1 MFASVYGATTLG
13 LMGNIITVET
23 DIANGLPGFE
33 IVGMAATSVKESKE
47 RVRSAM
53 KNSGYE
59 FPMRR
64 ITMNLAPAEL
74 KKDSTGLDIA
84 IAVGIMVSSGQIQ
97 AEKTAGCLFI
107 GELSLDGHI
116 RPVKGLLSM
125 ILKGAS
131 AGFHTVFISEE
142 NAAEALLCR
151 KMTVYAVRTLRDVI
165 QHLNDIERLEAA
177 VPSDDQQEIRPEYTI
192 DFSEVQ
198 GQFLAKRA
206 LEIAAAGGHNVLM
219 IGPPGGRQDHA
230 GQTSAD
236 HTAAYEYGRITGSDE
251 NLLRSGTVPSEPH
264 DYRTAI
270 PQPSSHDFC
279 QRPHRWRHDSAAGR
293 GYTGP

>member
-13 LMGNIITVET
+13 LVGNIITVET

-74 KKDSTGLDIA
+74 KKDSTGLDVA
-84 IAVGIMVSSGQIQ
+84 IAVGIMVSSGQIR

-142 NAAEALLCR
+142 NAAEALLCN
-151 KMTVYAVRTLRDVI
+151 KLTVYAVHTLREVI
-165 QHLNDIERLEAA
+165 QHLNDIKRLEEA
-177 VPSDDQQEIRPEYTI
+177 VPPGPAGNKAGLYDRFFGSTGAVPGQEGFGNCCCRRTQRTY
-192 DFSEVQ
+192 D
-198 GQFLAKRA
+198 R
-206 LEIAAAGGHNVLM
+206 
-219 IGPPGGRQDHA
+219 
-230 GQTSAD
+230 SA
-236 HTAAYEYGRITGSDE
+236 R
-251 NLLRSGTVPSEPH
+251 R
-264 DYRTAI
+264 R
-270 PQPSSHDFC
+270 
-279 QRPHRWRHDSAAGR
+279 
-293 GYTGP
+293 